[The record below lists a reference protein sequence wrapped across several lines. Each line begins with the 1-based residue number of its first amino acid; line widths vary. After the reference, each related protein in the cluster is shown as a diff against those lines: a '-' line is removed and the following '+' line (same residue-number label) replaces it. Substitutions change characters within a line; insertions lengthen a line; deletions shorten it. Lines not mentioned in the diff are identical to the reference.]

1 MAQPFVSCICPT
13 YNRRQFL
20 PYLLH
25 MFDYQTYPREKRE
38 LIILDDSLES
48 NQDIIDQYKKN
59 NNIRYI
65 HSPEKL
71 PLGKKRNMLNTLV
84 KGEYIMCMDDDDY
97 YPPEKI
103 TYTITRMR
111 SHKAVISGSSEM
123 YLYFIKQDK
132 MYRFE
137 KLGPT
142 HATNGTFTYHK
153 SFLKEHSYQDDA
165 MMAEEKYFLNNYK
178 DPILQIDSL
187 KSIICIAHDR
197 NTFDKNRIINN
208 LTPVSIKMKNVVKD
222 KKIMNFY
229 KSLVEQKE
237 DNNLDKNKN

>member
-1 MAQPFVSCICPT
+1 
-13 YNRRQFL
+13 
-20 PYLLH
+20 
-25 MFDYQTYPREKRE
+25 MFDYQTYPKDKRE
-38 LIILDDSLES
+38 LIILDDSPES

-71 PLGKKRNMLNTLV
+71 ALGKKRNMLNSLV

-103 TYTITRMR
+103 TYTIARMR
-111 SHKAVISGSSEM
+111 AKKAVISGSSEM
-123 YLYFIKQDK
+123 YLYFTKQDK
-132 MYRFE
+132 IYRFE
-137 KLGPT
+137 RLGQT

-153 SFLKEHSYQDDA
+153 SFLKEHKYEDTA

-178 DPILQIDSL
+178 DPILQIEPL
-187 KSIICIAHDR
+187 KSIICIAHDK
-197 NTFDKNRIINN
+197 NTFDKNRIVDK
-208 LTPVSIKMKNVVKD
+208 LTPLNIKMKDVVKD

-229 KSLVEQKE
+229 KTLSQTVSDAGSIQ
-237 DNNLDKNKN
+237 NSTN

>member
-1 MAQPFVSCICPT
+1 
-13 YNRRQFL
+13 
-20 PYLLH
+20 
-25 MFDYQTYPREKRE
+25 
-38 LIILDDSLES
+38 
-48 NQDIIDQYKKN
+48 
-59 NNIRYI
+59 
-65 HSPEKL
+65 
-71 PLGKKRNMLNTLV
+71 
-84 KGEYIMCMDDDDY
+84 
-97 YPPEKI
+97 
-103 TYTITRMR
+103 MR

-153 SFLKEHSYQDDA
+153 SFLKDHSYQDDA

-187 KSIICIAHDR
+187 KSIICIAHDK
-197 NTFDKNRIINN
+197 NTFDKTRIIKN
-208 LTPVSIKMKNVVKD
+208 LTPVNIKMKNIVKD

-229 KSLVEQKE
+229 KTLSQTVSDAGSIQ
-237 DNNLDKNKN
+237 NSTN